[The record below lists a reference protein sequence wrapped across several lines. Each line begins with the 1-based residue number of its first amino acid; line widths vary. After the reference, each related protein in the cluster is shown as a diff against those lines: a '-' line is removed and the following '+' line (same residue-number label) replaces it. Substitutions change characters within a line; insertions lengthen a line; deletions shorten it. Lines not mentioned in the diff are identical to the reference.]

1 MKEFTAL
8 FLKDIKSEYRK
19 RASLNGIFL
28 YVVSTV
34 FVAYLIFNQIE
45 DLNTWLA
52 LFWIILI
59 FASTNASIHSFRS
72 ESSSEF
78 YYFYGLINP
87 FQLILAKLSFNAIL
101 LLIIALFN
109 YFLFSILLDNPVEN
123 KSLFLSVIIL
133 GSLGLSATLT
143 LVSAIASKTN
153 NNSTLTAILGFPILL
168 PTILTSIKAS
178 LLCGLGFGWDEV
190 GVYLISLS
198 LLIVVIVA
206 LASVLFPY
214 LWRS

>member
-1 MKEFTAL
+1 MK
-8 FLKDIKSEYRK
+8 K
-19 RASLNGIFL
+19 
-28 YVVSTV
+28 
-34 FVAYLIFNQIE
+34 
-45 DLNTWLA
+45 
-52 LFWIILI
+52 II
-59 FASTNASIHSFRS
+59 T
-72 ESSSEF
+72 
-78 YYFYGLINP
+78 
-87 FQLILAKLSFNAIL
+87 IL
-101 LLIIALFN
+101 LISIQSIIAQEILNNDSILEMIEIGFEESLIIDKINNSQNTFET
-109 YFLFSILLDNPVEN
+109 SISSPKDL
-123 KSLFLSVIIL
+123 KSKGISQNI
-133 GSLGLSATLT
+133 LSA
-143 LVSAIASKTN
+143 IIKASKQKTESITN